1 MHLLGIL
8 NFKFFMNSFN
18 LFFLK
23 FFNNGS
29 DYSSLNDLIT
39 EENVETKTVLQI
51 NQLDSDPEF
60 VKVIDWSQWNGGASN
75 VSGVL
80 SETKE
85 KVLILY
91 LNNLSH
97 INENR
102 LKFYRV
108 DLDST
113 DPVISEPIRTIRM
126 NCLGLQLSADHR

>member
-18 LFFLK
+18 LFFFK

-29 DYSSLNDLIT
+29 DYSLNDLIA

-60 VKVIDWSQWNGGASN
+60 VKVIDWSQWNGSASY

>member
-1 MHLLGIL
+1 MI
-8 NFKFFMNSFN
+8 F
-18 LFFLK
+18 K

-29 DYSSLNDLIT
+29 EYSSLNDLIA

-60 VKVIDWSQWNGGASN
+60 VKVIDWSQWNGSASY

-97 INENR
+97 INE
-102 LKFYRV
+102 
-108 DLDST
+108 T
-113 DPVISEPIRTIRM
+113 
-126 NCLGLQLSADHR
+126 G

>member
-1 MHLLGIL
+1 MHLRGIL
-8 NFKFFMNSFN
+8 NIKFLKLIQFFFN
-18 LFFLK
+18 FK

-29 DYSSLNDLIT
+29 EYSSLNDLIT

-60 VKVIDWSQWNGGASN
+60 VKVIDWSQWNGGASY

>member
-1 MHLLGIL
+1 M
-8 NFKFFMNSFN
+8 
-18 LFFLK
+18 
-23 FFNNGS
+23 
-29 DYSSLNDLIT
+29 NDLIA

-60 VKVIDWSQWNGGASN
+60 VKVIDWSLWNGDASY

>member
-18 LFFLK
+18 FFFFK

-29 DYSSLNDLIT
+29 EYSSLNDLIT
-39 EENVETKTVLQI
+39 EENVETKTVLKI

-60 VKVIDWSQWNGGASN
+60 VKVIDWSQWNGSASY

-126 NCLGLQLSADHR
+126 NCLGLQLSADHG